1 MAIKNYLKRFNL
13 ARIQDTA
20 LNNYRD
26 LNVNV
31 AEAWFKA
38 VTEHIQ
44 IANKPAIERYI
55 NDGPGR
61 YARCKTLLELH
72 QLGIIDLDSKQ
83 KDVLHEIISV
93 FNDKYVSVDE

>member
-31 AEAWFKA
+31 AEAWFK
-38 VTEHIQ
+38 
-44 IANKPAIERYI
+44 
-55 NDGPGR
+55 GR
-61 YARCKTLLELH
+61 NRAHTDRK
-72 QLGIIDLDSKQ
+72 
-83 KDVLHEIISV
+83 
-93 FNDKYVSVDE
+93 

>member
-1 MAIKNYLKRFNL
+1 MLMSLRRGL
-13 ARIQDTA
+13 
-20 LNNYRD
+20 
-26 LNVNV
+26 
-31 AEAWFKA
+31 KA

-93 FNDKYVSVDE
+93 LMISMFPLMSNAAENQYMTKLPAMHLILVKI